1 MIYVNIEKKFK
12 GFYLKTEFEFK
23 NGILGLLGASGSG
36 KSLTLKCI
44 AGIEKPDFGKIVL
57 NGKVLFDSSKD
68 IDISTKNR
76 NVGYLFQDYA
86 LFPNMNVYDNIKAGI
101 RDLQILKNK
110 KKSEELI
117 FSKMEEMRID
127 HLKYKRISEISGGEK
142 QRVALSRM
150 LINKPNII
158 LLDEPFSALDDFLK
172 WKIEL
177 EINDILKKYDIPA
190 VFVSH
195 NREEMYRF
203 CDEICVMNKGVSE
216 KVLSKEVLFKSPN
229 TLSACLLSGCKNYSK
244 FVKISQNKIFAQD
257 WGIELE
263 AEQKFYENYNV
274 VAIRSHYIDFVD
286 NKIKN
291 SFEVE
296 IYKEVEDL
304 FSYIIMVK
312 FKNDKSSLI
321 RIDIDK
327 SKWEALRGNDKF
339 YILLNVEKLIFVNE

>member
-1 MIYVNIEKKFK
+1 
-12 GFYLKTEFEFK
+12 
-23 NGILGLLGASGSG
+23 
-36 KSLTLKCI
+36 
-44 AGIEKPDFGKIVL
+44 
-57 NGKVLFDSSKD
+57 
-68 IDISTKNR
+68 
-76 NVGYLFQDYA
+76 
-86 LFPNMNVYDNIKAGI
+86 
-101 RDLQILKNK
+101 
-110 KKSEELI
+110 
-117 FSKMEEMRID
+117 
-127 HLKYKRISEISGGEK
+127 
-142 QRVALSRM
+142 
-150 LINKPNII
+150 
-158 LLDEPFSALDDFLK
+158 
-172 WKIEL
+172 
-177 EINDILKKYDIPA
+177 
-190 VFVSH
+190 
-195 NREEMYRF
+195 
-203 CDEICVMNKGVSE
+203 MNKGVSE